1 MYKKT
6 TRLSV
11 RPMSFLFGGALNKNE
26 SPLRSLQTQV
36 RSSVRASD
44 REIAR
49 LDRDEKVLLA
59 QLKKCGSSQHIE
71 TARIKAKELVR
82 LRAHRLR
89 LNGLKAGLS
98 GLSQQLGEVGASQKI
113 QETLGKTTMMLQK
126 LNGQLSLG
134 GTQRMMKEFDR
145 QTTEMATK
153 QEFVND
159 ALDSVFETDNEEV
172 ETESAVLRV
181 LEEAGLDEACRMHSM
196 KTSERPG
203 AQDLSLSSL
212 EARLN
217 SLRPA

>member
-1 MYKKT
+1 
-6 TRLSV
+6 
-11 RPMSFLFGGALNKNE
+11 MSFLFGGARKGNE
-26 SPLRSLQTQV
+26 NPLRSLQTQV

-44 REIAR
+44 REIAK

-89 LNGLKAGLS
+89 LTGLKAGLS
-98 GLSQQLGEVGASQKI
+98 GLSQQLGEVGASHKI
-113 QETLGKTTMMLQK
+113 QEALGQTTRMLQR
-126 LNGQLSLG
+126 LNGQLSVG
-134 GTQRMMKEFDR
+134 GAQKMMKEFDR

-159 ALDSVFETDNEEV
+159 ALDSAFEADNEEAD
-172 ETESAVLRV
+172 TDSAVLQV
-181 LEEAGLDEACRMHSM
+181 LEEAGLDEACRMQRTRANVHQ
-196 KTSERPG
+196 G

-212 EARLN
+212 EARLH